1 MKRKL
6 SWFDKTVLLLL
17 AVPFIIHGSTK
28 PTPPTPPVFNVPVE
42 VSIGYNSLVIA
53 PAVPES
59 LRDTLAGHR
68 CDVQLQTDNGGWMT
82 IKTVPAYDL
91 TPITADGIYVDGG
104 QGRVRR
110 IRLSWPD
117 VEYNSE
123 EEPLQ

>member
-1 MKRKL
+1 MQRRL
-6 SWFDKTVLLLL
+6 TLFDKLVLG
-17 AVPFIIHGSTK
+17 AIFAAFYVYGSTK

-82 IKTVPAYDL
+82 IKTVPAYDFA
-91 TPITADGIYVDGG
+91 PITAGGVYADGG